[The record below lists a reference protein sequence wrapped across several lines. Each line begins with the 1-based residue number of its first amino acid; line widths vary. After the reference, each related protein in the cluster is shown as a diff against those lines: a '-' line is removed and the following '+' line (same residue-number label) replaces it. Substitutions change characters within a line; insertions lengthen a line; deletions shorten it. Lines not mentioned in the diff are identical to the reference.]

1 MHGFALILVLA
12 AAFMH
17 ATWNFLAK
25 RTRGGA
31 AVVWL
36 YDVVSII
43 IYAPLALVIL
53 LQHTHFTLVQLTLV
67 FSSGCIHLVYFLLLQ
82 RGYRVGDLS
91 MVYPLARGT
100 GPLLSS
106 VTAVLL
112 FGERPTLVAFTGILL
127 VVVGIFLISGGTLM
141 LSASRFHAGVL
152 YGLLTGVCIATY
164 TLVDKQA
171 VSALLIAPVLLY
183 YSDLMIHVGLLAPY
197 AVYNWNEVSR
207 EWNMHRFE
215 VTGIAILGPLSYF
228 IILSVLVFTP
238 ISYVAPIREISVL
251 IGTLMGTR
259 FLAEG
264 NTRRRLLAA
273 CVMVAGIIA
282 LAV

>member
-1 MHGFALILVLA
+1 MAAAARTVDMVTKSQKNGQNGHQPLVLVAHGALIKETSRAKKSWLYLLLTPRFLRWLVGTAGAWFLLDIAYYGTTISSPLVLKSLNPHA
-12 AAFMH
+12 NLVTNMVYTLIIFVVAAFP
-17 ATWNFLAK
+17 
-25 RTRGGA
+25 G
-31 AVVWL
+31 
-36 YDVVSII
+36 YVVS
-43 IYAPLALVIL
+43 V
-53 LQHTHFTLVQLTLV
+53 FTIDRLGRKWIQ
-67 FSSGCIHLVYFLLLQ
+67 C
-82 RGYRVGDLS
+82 
-91 MVYPLARGT
+91 
-100 GPLLSS
+100 
-106 VTAVLL
+106 
-112 FGERPTLVAFTGILL
+112 FG
-127 VVVGIFLISGGTLM
+127 
-141 LSASRFHAGVL
+141 AGVL

-171 VSALLIAPVLLY
+171 VSVLLIAPVLLY

-197 AVYNWNEVSR
+197 AVYNWSEVSR

-215 VTGIAILGPLSYF
+215 VIGIAILGPLSYF

-238 ISYVAPIREISVL
+238 VSYVAPMREVSVL

-264 NTRRRLLAA
+264 NTHRRLLAA

>member
-1 MHGFALILVLA
+1 MHGFALVLVLA

-53 LQHTHFTLVQLTLV
+53 LQHLHFTLVQLALI

-91 MVYPLARGT
+91 VVYPLARGT

-106 VTAVLL
+106 ITAILL
-112 FGERPTLVAFTGILL
+112 FGERPALVAFLGILL
-127 VVVGIFLISGGTLM
+127 VVVGIFLITGGTVM

-197 AVYNWNEVSR
+197 AVYNWSEVSR
-207 EWNMHRFE
+207 EWNRHRFE
-215 VTGIAILGPLSYF
+215 VIGIAILGPLSYF

-238 ISYVAPIREISVL
+238 VSYVAPMREVSVL